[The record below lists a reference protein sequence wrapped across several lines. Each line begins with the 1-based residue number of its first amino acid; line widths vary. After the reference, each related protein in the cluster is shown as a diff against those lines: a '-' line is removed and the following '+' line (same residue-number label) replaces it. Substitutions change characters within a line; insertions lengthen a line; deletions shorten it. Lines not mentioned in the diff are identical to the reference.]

1 MTEHYQEEQ
10 EMEAEA
16 LGAIFMDSFEI
27 ISSTQPY
34 TWSIT
39 LFPIMD
45 DGYGEESESDDDN
58 NHVGIKLKI
67 ELPLT
72 YPDVI
77 PILDVEI
84 IKGLAEEQRKL
95 ILDMANEEAESN
107 IGMPAVFAISE
118 CIKSWLAD
126 NNFKGQDDGSMHAQ
140 MIRRMKEAERTK
152 VRIIFCMKHWQLY
165 ASLASVFVVA
175 SQI

>member
-1 MTEHYQEEQ
+1 
-10 EMEAEA
+10 
-16 LGAIFMDSFEI
+16 
-27 ISSTQPY
+27 
-34 TWSIT
+34 
-39 LFPIMD
+39 
-45 DGYGEESESDDDN
+45 
-58 NHVGIKLKI
+58 
-67 ELPLT
+67 
-72 YPDVI
+72 
-77 PILDVEI
+77 
-84 IKGLAEEQRKL
+84 
-95 ILDMANEEAESN
+95 MANEEAESN